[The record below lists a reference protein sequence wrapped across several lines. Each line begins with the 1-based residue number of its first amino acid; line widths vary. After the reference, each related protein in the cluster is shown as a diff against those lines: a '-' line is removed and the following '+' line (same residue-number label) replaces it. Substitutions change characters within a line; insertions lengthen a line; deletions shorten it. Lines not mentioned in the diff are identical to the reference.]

1 MPQLYSRLVEAGCEE
16 QLVFCSERTDWLN
29 MRCGSKERKP
39 KMVLCVCG
47 MTGCGKSSVAK
58 RLAEKYG
65 LKHLSGGGAL
75 KALAVET
82 GYKPIGRGWWESGEG
97 MRFLQQRVEESK
109 FDKKVDEKLL
119 EWARRGNVVFDSWTM
134 PWLLKDG
141 FKVWLSAS
149 AKVRAGRVAR
159 RDGISFERALAALK
173 EKDEKTGIIYKKLY
187 GFDLGGDFSPFDL
200 VLDSDDLSA
209 DEVFRTLSLV
219 VDHVVLGI
227 D

>member
-1 MPQLYSRLVEAGCEE
+1 
-16 QLVFCSERTDWLN
+16 
-29 MRCGSKERKP
+29 MRRGSKERKS
-39 KMVLCVCG
+39 KIVLCVCG

-65 LKHLSGGGAL
+65 LKYLSGGRAL
-75 KALAVET
+75 KALAVEM
-82 GYKPIGRGWWESGEG
+82 GYKSIGRGWWESDEG
-97 MRFLQQRVEESK
+97 MKFLQRRVKESK

-134 PWLLKDG
+134 PWLLNEG
-141 FKVWLSAS
+141 FKVWLDAS
-149 AKVRAGRVAR
+149 VKVRTGRVAK

-173 EKDEKTGIIYKKLY
+173 EKDEKTRVIYKKLY

-200 VLDSDDLSA
+200 VLDSNDLCA
-209 DEVFRTLSLV
+209 NEVFRTLCLV
-219 VDHVVLGI
+219 IDRVVLGI